1 MSEIGGPPRPEA
13 IPTEASTR
21 VTRGTSTSDHG
32 SAENQPQKNNPNI
45 EKKTPSPEKTQYH
58 DPAVT
63 ISASLAKLEEGQRFT
78 AEIKGHDPDKRPIM
92 TSEHGTYIM
101 QPSAKD
107 KILLEQLPKGYE
119 ADIRITS
126 LKESIK
132 AQLIIH
138 RDYETAEKLGKP
150 PLEVTSI
157 TLILTGFGTEDLNPT
172 ISEKN
177 NISIKEIAAHYP
189 ASAIFKAEAAAQKS
203 LKNPLNDIAPL
214 PITASKYT
222 LFEKITSF
230 QKDALQQNTPAQ
242 NKVINPLFIQESI
255 SSPLKKKIS
264 TAASTAA
271 PINKDEISKL
281 LHKPAIISL
290 VKNFQNSKITLP
302 PNIPEN
308 LKNNIL
314 KAIGD
319 ISIPAIFTKGNQ
331 SEVSIISL
339 AIPEDHSQ
347 TDPKEVL
354 SKDIFS
360 PTAKNNNHISAI
372 VISPKK
378 SLMDKISTEN
388 LSQKPA
394 KKNTSHNTKNTIL
407 LATPT
412 AIISL
417 KSDVNIPVG
426 TIIHFTA
433 AAVDKTTPKILPQAI
448 IAQKSQPPHKAQPL
462 VKTLPQKVVNK
473 ILQNPTQNPAQNP
486 TVQNSY
492 TPQTRSGSIS
502 QSAKSIAVENQPT
515 NVKDQEKNKIS
526 TPPLL
531 PKIHNISEL
540 LKEWESLNYLIDSLT
555 RENYGAMA
563 EMIAS
568 KIPNIKNPAQ
578 ISSGIIFFMAA
589 LKRSF
594 IEGKKPTEIW
604 LGRNLVKELSRNGH
618 GKLLARI
625 NNEITRIGDLNND
638 IHLREWRPMLIPMS
652 GDNEIFAVPFFIK
665 RKQQDLDD
673 SSQNKSN
680 TDEKENTRFM
690 IELNLS
696 KMGKVFIDG
705 MLTQKRLEIIL
716 KSASNISDG
725 FKKTIIQKFDT
736 ALDKYNYSGSLVIHD
751 DFENEISLKKMI
763 FGADAVAQNSSSQE
777 NFSTLT

>member
-1 MSEIGGPPRPEA
+1 MSEIGEPPRPEA

-21 VTRGTSTSDHG
+21 VARGASTSDHG
-32 SAENQPQKNNPNI
+32 SAENHPQKNNPNI
-45 EKKTPSPEKTQYH
+45 EKKPPSPEKTQYH

-101 QPSAKD
+101 QPNAKD

-126 LKESIK
+126 LKEDIK

-138 RDYETAEKLGKP
+138 RDYKTAEKLGKP
-150 PLEVTSI
+150 PLEVISI

-177 NISIKEIAAHYP
+177 NVSMSEIAAHYP
-189 ASAIFKAEAAAQKS
+189 DSAIFKAEAAAQKS

-230 QKDALQQNTPAQ
+230 QKDALQQNTPAK

-255 SSPLKKKIS
+255 SSPLKKIMP
-264 TAASTAA
+264 TTVSTAA

-290 VKNFQNSKITLP
+290 VRNFQNSKVTLP
-302 PNIPEN
+302 PNIPKN
-308 LKNNIL
+308 LKNNII
-314 KAIGD
+314 KTIGD
-319 ISIPAIFTKGNQ
+319 ISIPDIFTKGNQ
-331 SEVSIISL
+331 SEVSIISV

-347 TDPKEVL
+347 IDPKEVF

-360 PTAKNNNHISAI
+360 PARKNSHHISAI
-372 VISPKK
+372 VINPKE
-378 SLMDKISTEN
+378 SLIDKISAES
-388 LSQKPA
+388 LSPKSA
-394 KKNTSHNTKNTIL
+394 KKNAPHNAKNTIL

-417 KSDVNIPVG
+417 KSDLKIPVG

-433 AAVDKTTPKILPQAI
+433 GAAIKTTPKIPPQAI
-448 IAQKSQPPHKAQPL
+448 IAQRSQYPHKMQPL
-462 VKTLPQKVVNK
+462 VKENPQKIINK
-473 ILQNPTQNPAQNP
+473 ILQNPAQNPA
-486 TVQNSY
+486 VQNSS
-492 TPQTRSGSIS
+492 TSQTRSSSIS
-502 QSAKSIAVENQPT
+502 QPAKSITTVNQPI
-515 NVKDQEKNKIS
+515 NARDQEKNKIS
-526 TPPLL
+526 APPLL

-540 LKEWESLNYLIDSLT
+540 LKEWESLNYLIDSLN

-594 IEGKKPTEIW
+594 IEGKNPTEIW

-652 GDNEIFAVPFFIK
+652 SDNEIFAIPFFIK

-673 SSQNKSN
+673 SSQNKN
-680 TDEKENTRFM
+680 NIDEKENTRFM

-705 MLTQKRLEIIL
+705 MLTQKKLEIIL
-716 KSASNISDG
+716 KSASNISGD
-725 FKKTIIQKFDT
+725 FKKTIIQKFDA

-751 DFENEISLKKMI
+751 DFENELSLKKMI
-763 FGADAVAQNSSSQE
+763 FGADAVTQNSSSQE